1 MDDFGLRL
9 AKFWAGGFLYSRRRA
24 SVFLHHRDN
33 KTRNNPNKWA
43 FFGGLNE
50 GPETFRQCFAR
61 EMREE
66 TGLEIA
72 DEQILPVRDYL
83 SANSNLYR
91 AVFYVE
97 SDVEKHALTL
107 GEGAG
112 FDWVR
117 LNELDRYDLV
127 EDARDDLAYFVSR
140 LLVRHG

>member
-1 MDDFGLRL
+1 
-9 AKFWAGGFLYSRRRA
+9 
-24 SVFLHHRDN
+24 
-33 KTRNNPNKWA
+33 
-43 FFGGLNE
+43 
-50 GPETFRQCFAR
+50 
-61 EMREE
+61 MREE

-83 SANSNLYR
+83 SANSNLHR

-140 LLVRHG
+140 LLMRHG